1 MIELTIPVYAICLGF
16 IAGSW
21 DREYQKKS
29 ARGWENKS
37 LGQTSKAVV
46 RTNDPS
52 FESEKPRP
60 EDGIALTA
68 LSVPDAS
75 QHASQLSG
83 ETVILSEVKTCHKGV
98 EFAEKGK

>member
-1 MIELTIPVYAICLGF
+1 MIELTIPVYAISLGF

-21 DREYQKKS
+21 DREYQQKS

-60 EDGIALTA
+60 EGGIALTA
-68 LSVPDAS
+68 LSVPD
-75 QHASQLSG
+75 ASQLSG